1 MKEGRTKLLL
11 GILGLLLVLVGWHY
25 LGPES
30 EDAVSGSNGRPPGV
44 AGAIPRAT
52 SENAKKPP
60 VEFVEELRV
69 ADLAGQSHSFTPG
82 RDPWHF
88 VEPPP
93 PPPPPPPKPPS
104 KEELERMRQAQ
115 ERLAAERA
123 AELAR
128 QQAEAAKPK
137 PAQFTM
143 SYLGNFG
150 SPQKRLA
157 VFTDGKTIYNAQEG
171 EVLEGKFI
179 VAHIGYESVDIQFVG
194 FPDWPAQRLAV
205 GRPSR

>member
-1 MKEGRTKLLL
+1 MNESRTKLLL
-11 GILGLLLVLVGWHY
+11 GVLGVLLLFTAWHY
-25 LGPES
+25 LGPEG
-30 EDAVSGSNGRPPGV
+30 DDGLSGANGMPPGV
-44 AGAIPRAT
+44 AGAIPRSSAE
-52 SENAKKPP
+52 SNAKKP

-69 ADLAGQSHSFTPG
+69 ADLAGHSRSFTPG

-128 QQAEAAKPK
+128 QQAEAAKPR
-137 PAQFTM
+137 PAPFTM
-143 SYLGNFG
+143 NYLGSFG
-150 SPQKRLA
+150 SPAKRLA

-171 EVLEGKFI
+171 EVIEGKFI

>member
-1 MKEGRTKLLL
+1 MDSRTKTLL
-11 GILGLLLVLVGWHY
+11 GILAVLLLWTAWHF
-25 LGPES
+25 LGPEG
-30 EDAVSGSNGRPPGV
+30 DDGVTGANGNPPGV
-44 AGAIPRAT
+44 AGAIPR
-52 SENAKKPP
+52 SGGGEAKKP

-69 ADLAGQSHSFTPG
+69 ADLNGQPGTFTPG

-93 PPPPPPPKPPS
+93 PKPPPPPPPPS

-137 PAQFTM
+137 PVPFTM
-143 SYLGNFG
+143 NYLGNFG
-150 SPQKRLA
+150 PPEKRLA

-171 EVLEGKFI
+171 EVLDGKYI

-194 FPDWPAQRLAV
+194 FPDWPVQRLAV